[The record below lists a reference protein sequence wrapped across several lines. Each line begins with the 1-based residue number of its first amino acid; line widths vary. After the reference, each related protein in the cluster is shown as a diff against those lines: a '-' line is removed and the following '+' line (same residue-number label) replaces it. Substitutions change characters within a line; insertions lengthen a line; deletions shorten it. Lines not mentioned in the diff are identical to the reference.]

1 MFIHFLELFMATMAI
16 RISDEDHKLFVA
28 LAEREHM
35 PLSVLVRRTLH
46 AEAVRVGMV
55 LDPVVE
61 AERATKTEADQAVK
75 QESSTPAYGVNDD
88 GSINHRLRVAK
99 ARGLAIAGVPKA
111 QVAKVMGLTIEQIE
125 SACIETAKQ
134 GISAMLPWHSS
145 EKVFALGRL
154 QANPQH
160 PVPDED

>member
-1 MFIHFLELFMATMAI
+1 MATLSI
-16 RISDEDHKLFVA
+16 RISDEDHKLFIA

-46 AEAVRVGMV
+46 AEAVRVGLV

-61 AERATKTEADQAVK
+61 AKQALKTETEQVAK
-75 QESSTPAYGVNDD
+75 QETAMPAYGVNED
-88 GSINHRLRVAK
+88 GSINYRLRVAK
-99 ARGLAIAGVPKA
+99 ARTLAVEGMSKV

-125 SACIETAKQ
+125 SACVETAKQ